1 MGLSNILIYV
11 SYFFCSI
18 TYFQK
23 IQEWNYN
30 PRFGLDLI
38 MSPLCFLVYIDSF
51 LLLWNMG
58 HSWVVMPLQG
68 CKKWGD
74 LYCELA
80 GWSTDF
86 HIFIVS
92 ILFYFIE
99 YSYIYIYIYSFHLY
113 IYIYTYSFHL
123 ILKLNFCQI
132 WKLNRVV

>member
-1 MGLSNILIYV
+1 MGWLVSMDKCWNQFILSYKVISTLEVREILWLAHGVVKYFDFDFF
-11 SYFFCSI
+11 YLCLLFFCSI

-30 PRFGLDLI
+30 PRFGLNLI
-38 MSPLCFLVYIDSF
+38 MSALLFSYVRYISSLIKHGAQLSSHALC
-51 LLLWNMG
+51 
-58 HSWVVMPLQG
+58 PLQG

-92 ILFYFIE
+92 I
-99 YSYIYIYIYSFHLY
+99 
-113 IYIYTYSFHL
+113 
-123 ILKLNFCQI
+123 
-132 WKLNRVV
+132 